1 MELPG
6 TRLTNRSR
14 SSKRPCIDA
23 HREVAKG
30 IAYAGARD
38 RAPVFF
44 ARSIASC
51 TRVRHLPQIAWHGA
65 CERRQTH
72 SRAWHATCDFGPRV
86 SMGPRN
92 TQEKS

>member
-1 MELPG
+1 MHTGKSQKELHMP
-6 TRLTNRSR
+6 
-14 SSKRPCIDA
+14 
-23 HREVAKG
+23 
-30 IAYAGARD
+30 
-38 RAPVFF
+38 APATGRRFFF
-44 ARSIASC
+44 ALPIASC

-65 CERRQTH
+65 CERRQAH